1 MIETKGT
8 ATFESCTDG
17 IAKAKKPFIIGEE
30 LILPLA
36 KDICRETFNN
46 LAAAKIGQ
54 IPLSATTVTQRI
66 DDTAEDIEEQLL
78 ERVN

>member
-1 MIETKGT
+1 MNGTKGT
-8 ATFESCTDG
+8 ATFESCTDR
-17 IAKAKKPFIIGEE
+17 IAKAKKPFIIEEE
-30 LILPLA
+30 LILPVA
-36 KDICRETFNN
+36 KDICRETFDK
-46 LAAAKIGQ
+46 AAAKIGQ